1 LDSRS
6 RAADLLAL
14 VPAAAIPFIFLHR
27 DYQVHVSFGPA
38 DVFGSDVA
46 IAATLAAA
54 LAAAWLFGLAVL
66 APARALWV
74 VAGALL
80 VLFLASCFWT
90 PLDHTTKHVVSAAKV
105 VEYALLAPAVVLLLR
120 NRTQVDRFLAVVVAW
135 SVAATGWGLLQ
146 FLGLV
151 NEFEGKRPGQRE
163 VSFLGN
169 HDFGAFSGAALAVG
183 FAGIALAERR
193 RLTAVAVGAGSLG
206 VVLSASV
213 FVYAGLVLAVVAAA
227 AIGRRAGTLTTRRA
241 LALAALTA
249 TIGAGVFALRAS
261 DVTDFLSFLGE
272 PSVET
277 SRDEIQTGS
286 QRTMLAYIGLRIWRD
301 HPVLGVGY
309 GRSSDRY
316 QPYLEAAKRRF
327 PDQPPEAF
335 PSPEHRWGV
344 QNFWIQLL
352 ADVGVVGLV
361 LAVGTFAVALG
372 LALRAPPAALYL
384 GVVAAGWILIAI
396 GSWNAFGIV
405 AGIPMQAVTW
415 FGFGLAA
422 ATASVR

>member
-1 LDSRS
+1 
-6 RAADLLAL
+6 
-14 VPAAAIPFIFLHR
+14 
-27 DYQVHVSFGPA
+27 
-38 DVFGSDVA
+38 
-46 IAATLAAA
+46 
-54 LAAAWLFGLAVL
+54 
-66 APARALWV
+66 
-74 VAGALL
+74 
-80 VLFLASCFWT
+80 
-90 PLDHTTKHVVSAAKV
+90 
-105 VEYALLAPAVVLLLR
+105 
-120 NRTQVDRFLAVVVAW
+120 
-135 SVAATGWGLLQ
+135 
-146 FLGLV
+146 
-151 NEFEGKRPGQRE
+151 
-163 VSFLGN
+163 
-169 HDFGAFSGAALAVG
+169 
-183 FAGIALAERR
+183 
-193 RLTAVAVGAGSLG
+193 
-206 VVLSASV
+206 
-213 FVYAGLVLAVVAAA
+213 
-227 AIGRRAGTLTTRRA
+227 
-241 LALAALTA
+241 
-249 TIGAGVFALRAS
+249 
-261 DVTDFLSFLGE
+261 
-272 PSVET
+272 
-277 SRDEIQTGS
+277 
-286 QRTMLAYIGLRIWRD
+286 MLAYIGLRIWRD

>member
-151 NEFEGKRPGQRE
+151 NEFEG
-163 VSFLGN
+163 
-169 HDFGAFSGAALAVG
+169 
-183 FAGIALAERR
+183 
-193 RLTAVAVGAGSLG
+193 
-206 VVLSASV
+206 
-213 FVYAGLVLAVVAAA
+213 
-227 AIGRRAGTLTTRRA
+227 
-241 LALAALTA
+241 
-249 TIGAGVFALRAS
+249 
-261 DVTDFLSFLGE
+261 
-272 PSVET
+272 
-277 SRDEIQTGS
+277 
-286 QRTMLAYIGLRIWRD
+286 
-301 HPVLGVGY
+301 
-309 GRSSDRY
+309 
-316 QPYLEAAKRRF
+316 
-327 PDQPPEAF
+327 
-335 PSPEHRWGV
+335 
-344 QNFWIQLL
+344 
-352 ADVGVVGLV
+352 
-361 LAVGTFAVALG
+361 
-372 LALRAPPAALYL
+372 
-384 GVVAAGWILIAI
+384 
-396 GSWNAFGIV
+396 
-405 AGIPMQAVTW
+405 
-415 FGFGLAA
+415 
-422 ATASVR
+422 